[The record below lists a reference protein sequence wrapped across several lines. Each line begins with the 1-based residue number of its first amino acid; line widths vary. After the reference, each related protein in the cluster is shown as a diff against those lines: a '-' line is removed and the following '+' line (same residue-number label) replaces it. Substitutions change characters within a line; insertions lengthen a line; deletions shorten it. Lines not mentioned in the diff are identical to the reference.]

1 MASVESSNL
10 RPQREFLNN
19 RNPGREQ
26 TRHERREEAPALSE
40 TDPRAKEPLTTSSSE
55 LATAT
60 PS

>member
-19 RNPGREQ
+19 LHSGRK
-26 TRHERREEAPALSE
+26 TDATREEGRAPALSE
-40 TDPRAKEPLTTSSSE
+40 TDPREKEPLTTSSSE